1 MLSIETSC
9 DETAVSIIDIK
20 GSLTSPSI
28 TVLGNALFSQVKL
41 HEEFGGVF
49 PNLAKREHAKNLPP
63 LLYKV
68 LTQAKMVKKTKESQ
82 VTPAQKKKF
91 EKSLERENGASENF
105 LKTLSTIK
113 KPKIDAIAVTTGP
126 GLEPALWVGI
136 KSAEALG
143 ALWGIPVIPVNHME
157 GHIVSV
163 LLQKSTEGKKQQEK
177 QKIGIKLPALS
188 LLISGGHTELV
199 YAQSLLS
206 YKILG
211 QTRDDAIG
219 EAYDKVARMMGLPYP
234 GGPQIARMAE
244 VKRKAKYIEDTW
256 KLPRPMLYSKD
267 LDFSFS
273 GLKTAVLYA
282 IKGKQLTAEQK
293 SEIAKEFEDAVTEVL
308 VAKTRKALMQFPTK
322 SLIVAGGV
330 ASNTHIKKEL
340 KKLTKEFQGL
350 TIHTPLPNV
359 STDNSIMIGIAGYGR
374 IKTFPKLLKQK
385 GALKAVGNLRLS
397 A

>member
-1 MLSIETSC
+1 MKILSIETSC

-28 TVLGNALFSQVKL
+28 SVLGNALFSQVKL

-49 PNLAKREHAKNLPP
+49 PSLAKREHSKNLPP
-63 LLYKV
+63 LLFKV
-68 LTQAKMVKKTKESQ
+68 LKQAKMIKKTKENQ
-82 VTPAQKKKF
+82 ITPAQKKKL
-91 EKSLERENGASENF
+91 EKTLEREMDASGHLYLLFSN
-105 LKTLSTIK
+105 IK

-136 KSAEALG
+136 KVAEALG
-143 ALWGIPVIPVNHME
+143 KLWETPVVPVNHME
-157 GHIVSV
+157 GHIFSV
-163 LLQKSTEGKKQQEK
+163 LLSQTKNVKFKTVHYP
-177 QKIGIKLPALS
+177 LMS

-199 YAQSLLS
+199 YSKTILS
-206 YKILG
+206 YKTLG
-211 QTRDDAIG
+211 QTRDDALG
-219 EAYDKVARMMGLPYP
+219 EAYDKVARMMGLSYP
-234 GGPQIARMAE
+234 GGPQIALMAE
-244 VKRKAKYIEDTW
+244 AKRKAKYTKDIW
-256 KLPRPMLYSKD
+256 KLPRPMIHSKD

-282 IKGKQLTAEQK
+282 IKDKMLSDEQR

-308 VAKTRKALMQFPTK
+308 VVKTRKALTQFPTK

-330 ASNTHIKKEL
+330 SSNTHIKKEL
-340 KKLTKEFQGL
+340 KKLTKEFPNL
-350 TIHTPLPNV
+350 TIHTPLLNV

-374 IKTFPKLLKQK
+374 IKKFPKLLKQK
-385 GALKAVGNLRLS
+385 GALKATGNLRLS